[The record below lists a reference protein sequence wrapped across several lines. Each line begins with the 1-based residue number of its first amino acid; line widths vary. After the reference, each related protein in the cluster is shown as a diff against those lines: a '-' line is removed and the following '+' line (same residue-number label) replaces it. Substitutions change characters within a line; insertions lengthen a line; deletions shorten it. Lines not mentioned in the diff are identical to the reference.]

1 MDNPRKIILELDPT
15 VFLSL
20 LFAGGGVVRAAGN

>member
-1 MDNPRKIILELDPT
+1 MYNPHKIILAPDLT

-20 LFAGGGVVRAAGN
+20 LFACGGVVRAAGN